1 MANKKISELPLS
13 GPVQPTDNFV
23 LARGGKNYKV
33 TAEEIGAVGGGGVIV
48 PSQGSTQVTRRFQVY
63 FGDMAFYVRDVTARV
78 LLLNLPP
85 LAKVIGVTMQNTTSW
100 SGTGMGSLLCS
111 IGSVENGW
119 FVDDFYASGFQ
130 LISLPDPKNFSD
142 STQYQS
148 PTMDGHGVTAV
159 FNADSIFGDGRGS
172 FLKQGSVIIWVTY
185 LVLP

>member
-1 MANKKISELPLS
+1 MLFRS
-13 GPVQPTDNFV
+13 
-23 LARGGKNYKV
+23 
-33 TAEEIGAVGGGGVIV
+33 
-48 PSQGSTQVTRRFQVY
+48 
-63 FGDMAFYVRDVTARV
+63 AFYVRDVTARV

-159 FNADSIFGDGRGS
+159 FNADSIFGDGLGS